1 MNYVAP
7 PVPTQR
13 SFVLIKP
20 DAVRRGLAGAIISRF
35 ESKGLSIVAMELR
48 QMTGEL
54 ADQLYAEHVER
65 PFYPPLRL
73 FVISGPS
80 VAMIVEGDEAVDVV
94 RTINGAT
101 DGRNAAPGTIRGDFA
116 LSNRENLVHGSD
128 SLESAEREIA
138 LWFPDLA

>member
-1 MNYVAP
+1 
-7 PVPTQR
+7 
-13 SFVLIKP
+13 
-20 DAVRRGLAGAIISRF
+20 
-35 ESKGLSIVAMELR
+35 MELR

-73 FVISGPS
+73 FVTSGPS

-101 DGRNAAPGTIRGDFA
+101 DGRKAAPGTIRGDLA